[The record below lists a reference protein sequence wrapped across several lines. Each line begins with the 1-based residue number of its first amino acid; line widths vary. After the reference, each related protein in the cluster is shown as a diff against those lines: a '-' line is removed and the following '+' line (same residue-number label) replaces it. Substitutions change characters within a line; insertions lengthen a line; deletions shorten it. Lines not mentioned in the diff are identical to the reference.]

1 MTFEEL
7 SKKHADTQFDRVFT
21 VDLPRKMWAYIDG
34 YDEDSSLVEL
44 KYTDADT
51 HFTASIGL
59 GVKSNEN
66 IDKLLDGLKGE

>member
-21 VDLPRKMWAYIDG
+21 VDLPRKMWAWIERQG
-34 YDEDSSLVEL
+34 EDVSLVEL

-51 HFTASIGL
+51 HFSTSIGL
-59 GVKSNEN
+59 GVKSNES
-66 IDKLLDGLKGE
+66 IDKLLEGLKGE